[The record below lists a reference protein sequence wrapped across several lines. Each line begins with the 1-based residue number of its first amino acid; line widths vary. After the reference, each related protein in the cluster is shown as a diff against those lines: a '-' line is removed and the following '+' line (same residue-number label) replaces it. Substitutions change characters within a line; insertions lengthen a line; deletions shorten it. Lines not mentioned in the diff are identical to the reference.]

1 MRTISWNCQGIRP
14 ALTVKALKELRRKYD
29 PDVVFL
35 METRNG
41 QEVMERIRKRMRYD
55 GRYYMDPKELSGGLT
70 LWWNKEVEVI
80 VLEATK
86 NGIDSLVTMKN
97 KGNVCRICWIY
108 GGTILKRG
116 NNYGII

>member
-1 MRTISWNCQGIRP
+1 MRAISWNCQGIGL

-55 GRYYMDPKELSGGLT
+55 GRYYVDPEGLNGGLA
-70 LWWNKEVEVI
+70 LWWNKEVEVR

-86 NGIDSLVTMKN
+86 MGLIA
-97 KGNVCRICWIY
+97 W
-108 GGTILKRG
+108 
-116 NNYGII
+116 